1 MHFDCAKVVVMSAG
15 RMRKEESELLA
26 KRVEK
31 VLRAEPD
38 LCVKTLAERFGVSHA
53 YIRRVAKRI
62 GHDVPITEYVELR
75 KVKKFSGKRGKR
87 WGSHGV
93 WLT

>member
-1 MHFDCAKVVVMSAG
+1 MML
-15 RMRKEESELLA
+15 RMRKAESELLA

-38 LCVKTLAERFGVSHA
+38 LCIKTLAERFGTTTA

-62 GHDVPITEYVELR
+62 GHTLPVTEYVEVRRIR
-75 KVKKFSGKRGKR
+75 KYSGKRGKR

-93 WLT
+93 WLR